1 MATPTKS
8 RNGRLSLLGRLAWAV
23 CMTLLTAAC
32 FTLAQQAGALLP
44 ELQLLFLALG
54 VPPLIVGVYKFFYG
68 RKSKSSSADIDLDI
82 FGSKSSNTD
91 IDHDIDHDIDL
102 DIDI

>member
-1 MATPTKS
+1 VATPTKS

-23 CMTLLTAAC
+23 CTTLLTAAC

-44 ELQLLFLALG
+44 ELQLLFFALG
-54 VPPLIVGVYKFFYG
+54 VPPLIVGVYKLFYG
-68 RKSKSSSADIDLDI
+68 RKSKRKSGSADIDLDI

-91 IDHDIDHDIDL
+91 VDHDIDL
-102 DIDI
+102 DIDL